1 MNIKEK
7 PVKVV
12 LKRHKRK
19 NEDQPWTV
27 EIQPPLRKAY
37 DMDGRYFD
45 DSTARRGARRN
56 LGAVRLQVDG
66 QWGYYWPDGRG
77 NYHPIAYSVKRNK

>member
-7 PVKVV
+7 AVKVV
-12 LKRHKRK
+12 LKRHKRA
-19 NEDQPWTV
+19 DHAQPWMAVVARPGREEYTMK
-27 EIQPPLRKAY
+27 Q
-37 DMDGRYFD
+37 RYFD

-77 NYHPIAYSVKRNK
+77 NYHPIVYTVKRNK